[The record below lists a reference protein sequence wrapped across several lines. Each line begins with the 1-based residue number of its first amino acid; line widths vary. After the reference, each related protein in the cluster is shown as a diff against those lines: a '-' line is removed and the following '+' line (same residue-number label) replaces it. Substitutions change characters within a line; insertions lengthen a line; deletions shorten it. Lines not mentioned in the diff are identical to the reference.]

1 MASLDHNAKPLREL
15 LDAFADA
22 VAATGPLGMP
32 SGHLYVVAM
41 GHFTLTEYETIMRVL
56 VAQGRVVKRGM
67 VYYGT

>member
-1 MASLDHNAKPLREL
+1 
-15 LDAFADA
+15 
-22 VAATGPLGMP
+22 MP

-41 GHFTLTEYETIMRVL
+41 GHFTLTEYETLMRVL